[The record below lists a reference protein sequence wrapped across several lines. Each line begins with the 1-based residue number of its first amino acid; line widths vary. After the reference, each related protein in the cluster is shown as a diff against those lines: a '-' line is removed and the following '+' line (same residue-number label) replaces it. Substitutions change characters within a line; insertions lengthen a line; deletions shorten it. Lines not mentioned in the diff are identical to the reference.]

1 MDNNLKEK
9 AFMLHNKGYNCAQA
23 VCAVFADRIN
33 IDEDLLF
40 RLSEGFGAG
49 TGNLQGSCGALSAAI
64 IIAGLYN
71 SGGKDSEKLTKGSTY
86 KLAAKL
92 NNEFAERVGSIYCKD
107 IKGIETGNILK
118 SCNGCVFDAIDII
131 EEIIFNKQ

>member
-1 MDNNLKEK
+1 MDNLKEK
-9 AFMLHNKGYNCAQA
+9 ALILHSQGYNCAQA
-23 VCAVFADRIN
+23 VCAVFADRTGL
-33 IDEDLLF
+33 DEDMLF

-49 TGNLQGSCGALSAAI
+49 TGNLQGACGALSAAVI
-64 IIAGLYN
+64 LAGLYN

-92 NNEFAERVGSIYCKD
+92 NNEFTERVGSIYCKD

-118 SCNGCVFDAIDII
+118 SCNGCIFDAIDII
-131 EEIIFNKQ
+131 EENIFNKQ